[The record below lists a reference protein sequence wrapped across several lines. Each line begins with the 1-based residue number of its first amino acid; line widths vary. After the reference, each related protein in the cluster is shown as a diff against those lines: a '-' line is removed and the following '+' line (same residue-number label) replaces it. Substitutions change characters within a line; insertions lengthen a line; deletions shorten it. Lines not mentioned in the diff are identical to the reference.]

1 MSEVADQWTVMRLI
15 QWTRGYLARAG
26 VDEPRLAGE
35 LLLAD
40 VLGCARIQ
48 LYTQHD
54 RVVEPEYLAEFRE
67 TIHRAA
73 GGEPIAYI
81 RGFKEFYSLTF
92 KVTPDVL
99 IPRPETE
106 LLVSAALEFVRG
118 VGGPVR
124 LWDACTGSGCVAVA
138 AAHYAPGLTALA
150 TDVCEPALAVAAENA
165 RLHGVAD
172 RVRLAQADLLALP
185 EALEAEGEFDVMT
198 ANPPYVS
205 DQQMQALPAPVL
217 REPQLALRAGPTGLE
232 VIERIVREA
241 PARLRGGGLL
251 AMEIGMGQADAVYQ
265 LLHAA
270 GRYEDIRFPKDH
282 AGIPRTAVARIK
294 PQARGDR

>member
-1 MSEVADQWTVMRLI
+1 MRLI
-15 QWTRGYLARAG
+15 EWTRGYLARAG

-40 VLGCARIQ
+40 VLGCPRIR
-48 LYTQHD
+48 LYAQHD
-54 RVVEPEYLAEFRE
+54 RVVGPEYLAKFRQA
-67 TIHRAA
+67 IRRAA

-99 IPRPETE
+99 IPCPETE

-118 VGGPVR
+118 AGGTVR

-138 AAHYAPGLTALA
+138 AAHYAPGLSVLA
-150 TDVCEPALAVAAENA
+150 TDVSEAALSVAAENA

-172 RVRLAQADLLALP
+172 RVRLAQADLLELP
-185 EALEAEGEFDVMT
+185 EPLRGEGEFDVIT

-205 DQQMQALPAPVL
+205 DEEMQVLSAPVL
-217 REPQLALRAGPTGLE
+217 RQPEMALRAGPTGLE
-232 VIERIVREA
+232 FIQRIVRDA
-241 PARLRGGGLL
+241 PARLRAGGLL

-265 LLHAA
+265 LLAAA
-270 GRYEDIRFPKDH
+270 GRYQDMRFLKDH
-282 AGIPRTAVARIK
+282 AGIPRTAVAQIR
-294 PQARGDR
+294 P